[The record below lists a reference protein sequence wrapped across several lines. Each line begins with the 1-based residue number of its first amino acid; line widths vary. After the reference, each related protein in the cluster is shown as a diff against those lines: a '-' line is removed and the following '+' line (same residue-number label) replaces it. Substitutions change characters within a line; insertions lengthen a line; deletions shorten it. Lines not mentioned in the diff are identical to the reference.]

1 MSGARLI
8 CFALL
13 CLFHGTAPT
22 SQSQHLFARV
32 RVAARCIAT
41 RTNEA
46 TTRTLIDCLL
56 YRVVHLEAKVTQVT
70 GGVYRCC
77 ATCVGVHY
85 THRETETDSQVVA
98 QTAQGKERK
107 KPWPPPCS
115 VSTFRPAALRYVY
128 VSSLALGRLW
138 KVSRLADH
146 TRTYVR
152 QLSDAA
158 RRSRGFLLPSV
169 SLDINKRH
177 TQIEPKQYSNPAGQ

>member
-152 QLSDAA
+152 QLSDDAA
-158 RRSRGFLLPSV
+158 GREAFFFHQFRW
-169 SLDINKRH
+169 
-177 TQIEPKQYSNPAGQ
+177 T